1 MAMRIKILFLVSAL
15 FFTGCATQGGWQPTV
30 DTYNDPNAHRIGSD
44 MEDCRYLAK
53 SASGDTARESGKGAL
68 IGGAIGAASGAAI
81 GAAVG
86 SAGAGAMIGAAA
98 GGIGGASKQGF
109 GTEEAYKRAYS
120 NCMRNRGHN
129 VIN

>member
-1 MAMRIKILFLVSAL
+1 MKKIILFLALAL

-30 DTYNDPNAHRIGSD
+30 DPYNDANAAHIGRD

-53 SASGDTARESGKGAL
+53 SASGNTAKETGKGAL

-86 SAGAGAMIGAAA
+86 SAGTGAMVGAAA
-98 GGIGGASKQGF
+98 GGIGGAAKMGF
-109 GTEEAYKRAYS
+109 GTEEAYKKAYS
-120 NCMRNRGHN
+120 SCMRNRGHN